1 MQRLFYETESKL
13 GIPAL
18 KNLYPLIITLIKN
31 KDDLIQAGY
40 MGLVMAFNNY
50 DSNSNTKFST
60 YEYKYIYGEM
70 CKLIREDKPV
80 KINRDIK
87 KLKNT
92 IEKAKSLLEQRL
104 NREPSNK
111 ELSDFLEID
120 IKDIDEALK
129 ETITFSIDQ
138 NEINLY
144 DIIPNNN
151 IDISKLVEI
160 KTTLES
166 LDKKS
171 RDMFNYSLYMTES
184 EIGKIYQ
191 MNQVKVS
198 RTLKKIKNNIR
209 QKMN

>member
-1 MQRLFYETESKL
+1 MTDKL
-13 GIPAL
+13 IEEYASYIYGIA
-18 KNLYPLIITLIKN
+18 KKFDNYKS

-60 YEYKYIYGEM
+60 YAYKYIYGEM

-87 KLKNT
+87 KLKNS

-151 IDISKLVEI
+151 IDISTLVEI
-160 KTTLES
+160 KTSLES

-171 RDMFNYSLYMTES
+171 RDMFKYSLYMTES

>member
-1 MQRLFYETESKL
+1 MTDKL
-13 GIPAL
+13 IEEYASYIYGIA
-18 KNLYPLIITLIKN
+18 KKFDNYKS

-60 YEYKYIYGEM
+60 YAYKYIYGEM

-87 KLKNT
+87 KLKNS

-151 IDISKLVEI
+151 IDVSTLVEI
-160 KTTLES
+160 KTSLES

-171 RDMFNYSLYMTES
+171 RDMFKYSLYMTES